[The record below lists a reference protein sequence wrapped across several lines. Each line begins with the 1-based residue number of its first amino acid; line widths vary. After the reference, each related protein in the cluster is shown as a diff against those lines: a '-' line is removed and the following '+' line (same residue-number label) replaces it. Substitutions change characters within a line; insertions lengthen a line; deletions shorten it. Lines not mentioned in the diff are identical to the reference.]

1 MLHGSVQMNDD
12 GRWANAK
19 MSAVQSPP
27 GISQRE
33 EQRGTRALLLRAC
46 SLLGLAFIIGLAVL
60 FLSRGSPP
68 DTSAQA
74 ARSAISQGSR

>member
-1 MLHGSVQMNDD
+1 MDD
-12 GRWANAK
+12 NGHWANAK

-46 SLLGLAFIIGLAVL
+46 SLLGLVLVIGLAVL
-60 FLSRGSPP
+60 FLNGVSPQDNQLSPQATRSPISRG
-68 DTSAQA
+68 AQ
-74 ARSAISQGSR
+74 

>member
-1 MLHGSVQMNDD
+1 MNDD
-12 GRWANAK
+12 GRRANAK

-46 SLLGLAFIIGLAVL
+46 SLLGLALIIGFAVL
-60 FLSRGSPP
+60 FLSRGSPQ

-74 ARSAISQGSR
+74 SRSAISQGSR